1 MKLAM
6 KLSTSLGHML
16 AVGTMTCVFAA
27 QAKAQTSDVADLY
40 RGKTV
45 TFLINFTPGGSTDV
59 EGRVLAR
66 HLGAHIPGKPTVV
79 VQNMGGAGGSIG
91 TNYLGQVSKPDG
103 LTLGYL
109 TASVGKQALGEAELK
124 VDLKGLEFLGNVP
137 DINVTYIRTDV
148 PPGISVPADIMKTK
162 GFWIGGLTP
171 DSPKDL
177 AERLQLEMLGIEHK
191 YLSGYKGSPEARF
204 AVQQNEIQ
212 FYNEGLASYRAAIE
226 PGIVKSGTVIPVW
239 YDPLEEEGKLT
250 ASKAAAGIPARPFHE
265 FYESVKGP
273 GSLPNDLR
281 WQSYLRINQLST
293 SFLRVLMMP
302 AKSPP
307 AAVAAMRQALV
318 DTFADP
324 AYQADAKQTFNNIP
338 EFRSGEAQK
347 AALYSVLAPRPGVQE
362 FIADYIAKGY
372 RSVGK
377 KN

>member
-1 MKLAM
+1 MKPLYMIAMAPLAM
-6 KLSTSLGHML
+6 TNPAL
-16 AVGTMTCVFAA
+16 
-27 QAKAQTSDVADLY
+27 AQTTDIADLY

-45 TFLINFTPGGSTDV
+45 TFMINFTPGGSTDV

-66 HLGAHIPGKPTVV
+66 HLGNHIPGKPAVV

-91 TNYLGQVSKPDG
+91 TNYLGQVAKADG
-103 LTLGYL
+103 LTMGYL
-109 TASVGKQALGEAELK
+109 TASVGKQALGEADLK

-137 DINVTYIRTDV
+137 DVNVTYMRTDV
-148 PPGISVPADIMKTK
+148 KPGIATPADIMKTK

-177 AERLQLEMLGIEHK
+177 AERLQLEMLGLEFR
-191 YLSGYKGSPEARF
+191 YLSGYKGSPEARL

-226 PGIVKSGTVIPVW
+226 PGIVKNGTVIPVW
-239 YDPLEEEGKLT
+239 YDPLEDGDKLI
-250 ASKAAAGIPARPFHE
+250 AAPAAAGIPARPFHE

-273 GSLPNDLR
+273 GSLPTDLR
-281 WQSYLRINQLST
+281 WQAYMRINQLST

-302 AKSPP
+302 PKAPP

-324 AYQADAKQTFNNIP
+324 AYQADAKQTFNNVP
-338 EFRSGEAQK
+338 EFKTGEVQK
-347 AALYSVLAPRPGVQE
+347 KVLLAVLAPRPGVQE
-362 FIADYIAKGY
+362 FIADYIAKGF
-372 RSVGK
+372 RSVGEK
-377 KN
+377 K

>member
-1 MKLAM
+1 MKLRYLLAM
-6 KLSTSLGHML
+6 APLVAT
-16 AVGTMTCVFAA
+16 APVV
-27 QAKAQTSDVADLY
+27 AQTADVADLY

-66 HLGAHIPGKPTVV
+66 HLGNHIPGKPAVV

-91 TNYLGQVSKPDG
+91 TNYLGQVAKADG
-103 LTLGYL
+103 LTMGYL
-109 TASVGKQALGEAELK
+109 TASVGKQALGEADLK

-137 DINVTYIRTDV
+137 DVNVTYIRTDV
-148 PPGISVPADIMKTK
+148 KPGIAKPEDIMKTK

-177 AERLQLEMLGIEHK
+177 AERLQLEMLGLEFR
-191 YLSGYKGSPEARF
+191 YLSGYKGSPEARL
-204 AVQQNEIQ
+204 AVLQNEIQ

-226 PGIVKSGTVIPVW
+226 PGIVKNGTVIPVW
-239 YDPLEEEGKLT
+239 YDPLEDGEKLI
-250 ASKAAAGIPARPFHE
+250 AAPAAAGIPARPFHE

-273 GSLPNDLR
+273 GSLPTDLR
-281 WQSYLRINQLST
+281 WQAYLRINQLST

-302 AKSPP
+302 PKAPP
-307 AAVAAMRQALV
+307 ATVEAMRQALV

-324 AYQADAKQTFNNIP
+324 AYQADAKQTFNNVP
-338 EFRSGEAQK
+338 QFKTGDTQK
-347 AALYSVLAPRPGVQE
+347 KALMAVLAPRAGVQE

-372 RSVGK
+372 RSVGEK
-377 KN
+377 K

>member
-1 MKLAM
+1 MRVGCMIAIGSLAC
-6 KLSTSLGHML
+6 T
-16 AVGTMTCVFAA
+16 VTA
-27 QAKAQTSDVADLY
+27 QAQTTDVTDLF

-66 HLGAHIPGKPTVV
+66 HLGNHIPGKPAVV

-91 TNYLGQVSKPDG
+91 TNYLGQVAKADG
-103 LTLGYL
+103 LTMGYL
-109 TASVGKQALGEAELK
+109 TASVGKQALGEADLK

-137 DINVTYIRTDV
+137 DVNVTYMRTDV
-148 PPGISVPADIMKTK
+148 KPGIMAPADIMKTK

-177 AERLQLEMLGIEHK
+177 AERLQLDMLGLEYK
-191 YLSGYKGSPEARF
+191 YLSGYKGSPEARL

-239 YDPLEEEGKLT
+239 YDPLEDGDKLI
-250 ASKAAAGIPARPFHE
+250 ASPAAAGIPALPFHE

-273 GSLPNDLR
+273 GSLPTDLR
-281 WQSYLRINQLST
+281 WQAYLRINQLST

-302 AKSPP
+302 PKAPP
-307 AAVAAMRQALV
+307 AAVAAMRQALTE
-318 DTFADP
+318 TFADP
-324 AYQADAKQTFNNIP
+324 AYQADARQTFNNVP
-338 EFRSGEAQK
+338 EFKSGEAQK
-347 AALYSVLAPRPGVQE
+347 KALLNVLAPRAGVQE
-362 FIADYIAKGY
+362 FIADYIAKGF
-372 RSVGK
+372 RSVGDK
-377 KN
+377 K

>member
-1 MKLAM
+1 MKLGHLIAFG
-6 KLSTSLGHML
+6 SL
-16 AVGTMTCVFAA
+16 VFASAA
-27 QAKAQTSDVADLY
+27 QAQEADVAELY

-66 HLGAHIPGKPTVV
+66 HLGAHIPGKPAVV
-79 VQNMGGAGGSIG
+79 VQNIGGAGGSIG
-91 TNYLGQVSKPDG
+91 TNYLGQVSKADG

-109 TASVGKQALGEAELK
+109 TASVGKQALGEADLK
-124 VDLKGLEFLGNVP
+124 VDLRGLEFLGNVP
-137 DINVTYIRTDV
+137 DVNVTYIRTDV
-148 PPGISVPADIMKTK
+148 QPGIAAPADIMKTK

-177 AERLQLEMLGIEHK
+177 AERLQLEMLGLDYK
-191 YLSGYKGSPEARF
+191 YLSGYKGSPEARL

-226 PGIVKSGTVIPVW
+226 PGIVKNGTVIPVW
-239 YDPLEEEGKLT
+239 YDPLEEDGKLIA
-250 ASKAAAGIPARPFHE
+250 ASAAAGIPARPFHE

-302 AKSPP
+302 PKTPP
-307 AAVAAMRQALV
+307 AAVAAMRKALAN
-318 DTFADP
+318 TFADP
-324 AYQADAKQTFNNIP
+324 DYRADAKQTFNNIP
-338 EFRSGEAQK
+338 EFKSGDGQK
-347 AALYSVLAPRPGVQE
+347 AALYNVLAPRPGVQE
-362 FIADYIAKGY
+362 FIADYIAKGF
-372 RSVGK
+372 RTVGDK
-377 KN
+377 K

>member
-1 MKLAM
+1 MQLSAKLGRLIAI
-6 KLSTSLGHML
+6 
-16 AVGTMTCVFAA
+16 GTMACAFAA
-27 QAKAQTSDVADLY
+27 QAQTGDVAEIY

-66 HLGAHIPGKPTVV
+66 HLGAHIPGNPNVV

-91 TNYLGQVSKPDG
+91 TNFLGQVAKPDG

-109 TASVGKQALGEAELK
+109 TASVGKQALGEADLK

-137 DINVTYIRTDV
+137 DVNITYIRTDV
-148 PPGISVPADIMKTK
+148 KPGIAVPADIMKTR

-191 YLSGYKGSPEARF
+191 YLSGYKGSPEARL

-212 FYNEGLASYRAAIE
+212 FYNEGIASYRAAIE
-226 PGIVKSGTVIPVW
+226 PGIVKSGVVIPVW
-239 YDPLEEEGKLT
+239 YDPQEEDGKLI
-250 ASKAAAGIPARPFHE
+250 AARAAAGIPARPFHE

-281 WQSYLRINQLST
+281 WQAYMRINQLST

-302 AKSPP
+302 PKTPP
-307 AAVAAMRQALV
+307 AAVAAMRKALAE
-318 DTFADP
+318 TFADP
-324 AYQADAKQTFNNIP
+324 AYQADAKQTFNNVP
-338 EFRSGEAQK
+338 EFKSGDAQK
-347 AALYSVLAPRPGVQE
+347 AALYNVLAPRPGVQE
-362 FIADYIAKGY
+362 FITDYIAKGY
-372 RSVGK
+372 RSVGDK
-377 KN
+377 K

>member
-1 MKLAM
+1 LIAIGSLAC
-6 KLSTSLGHML
+6 T
-16 AVGTMTCVFAA
+16 VTT
-27 QAKAQTSDVADLY
+27 QAQTTDVTDLF

-66 HLGAHIPGKPTVV
+66 HLGNHIPGKPAVV

-91 TNYLGQVSKPDG
+91 TNYLGQVAKADG
-103 LTLGYL
+103 LTMGYL
-109 TASVGKQALGEAELK
+109 TASVGKQALGEADLK

-137 DINVTYIRTDV
+137 DVNVTYMRTDV
-148 PPGISVPADIMKTK
+148 KPGITAPADIMKTK

-177 AERLQLEMLGIEHK
+177 AERLQLDMLGLEYK
-191 YLSGYKGSPEARF
+191 YLSGYKGSPEARL

-239 YDPLEEEGKLT
+239 YDPLEDGDKLI
-250 ASKAAAGIPARPFHE
+250 ASPAAAGIPARPFHE

-273 GSLPNDLR
+273 GSLPTDLR
-281 WQSYLRINQLST
+281 WQAYLRINQLST

-302 AKSPP
+302 PKAPP
-307 AAVAAMRQALV
+307 AAVAAMRQALTE
-318 DTFADP
+318 TFADP
-324 AYQADAKQTFNNIP
+324 AYQADARQTFNNVP
-338 EFRSGEAQK
+338 EFKSGEAQK
-347 AALYSVLAPRPGVQE
+347 KALLNVLAPRAGVQE
-362 FIADYIAKGY
+362 FIADYITKGF
-372 RSVGK
+372 RSVGDK
-377 KN
+377 K